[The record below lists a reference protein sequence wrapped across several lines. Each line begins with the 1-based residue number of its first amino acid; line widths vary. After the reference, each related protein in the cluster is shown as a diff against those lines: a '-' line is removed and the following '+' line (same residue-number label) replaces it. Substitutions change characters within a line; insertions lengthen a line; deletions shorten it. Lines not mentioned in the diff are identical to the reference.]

1 MKKFPFFRQYDSMD
15 CGPTCLKMISAYY
28 GKNISLQQLRE
39 LSFLTKEGVSLA
51 GICQA
56 AESIGFRVMVLKIPT
71 RTDSEKISVYTATL
85 PCIVHWDQ
93 KHFIIVYKVSKKH
106 VW

>member
-51 GICQA
+51 GIYQA

-85 PCIVHWDQ
+85 PCIVH
-93 KHFIIVYKVSKKH
+93 
-106 VW
+106 